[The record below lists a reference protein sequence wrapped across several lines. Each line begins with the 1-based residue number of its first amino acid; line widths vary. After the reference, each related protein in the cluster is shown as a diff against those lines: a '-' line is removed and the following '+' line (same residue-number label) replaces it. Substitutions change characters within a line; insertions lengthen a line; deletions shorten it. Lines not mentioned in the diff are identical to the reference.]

1 MLANITNQ
9 KTKAP
14 APKGKGYLKGVKAEL
29 KKVIWPSKKQTV
41 NYTAVVIL
49 ISIIV
54 ALMVYILD
62 FVFAGLLNLIV
73 S

>member
-1 MLANITNQ
+1 MANLTNQ
-9 KTKAP
+9 KSKAP
-14 APKGKGYLKGVKAEL
+14 APKGKGFLKGVRAEL

-41 NYTAVVIL
+41 TYTGVVIL

-54 ALMVYILD
+54 ALIVYILD